1 MYRCRDL
8 ISDPN
13 NIDYS
18 AASTSMN
25 TIKELLPELALG
37 KMLKLLLSYLMNQK
51 LNFKIFLKYWSH
63 FLKKLCYITEGQ
75 MLASTKDPAAR
86 KALVEDLGALCED
99 TRKLCSLTSTEDH
112 EVTQLYDVI
121 KGKNNGSPCYEML
134 WIRLLSKTIHLMI
147 IVYV

>member
-51 LNFKIFLKYWSH
+51 LNFKIFLKY
-63 FLKKLCYITEGQ
+63 
-75 MLASTKDPAAR
+75 
-86 KALVEDLGALCED
+86 
-99 TRKLCSLTSTEDH
+99 
-112 EVTQLYDVI
+112 
-121 KGKNNGSPCYEML
+121 
-134 WIRLLSKTIHLMI
+134 
-147 IVYV
+147 